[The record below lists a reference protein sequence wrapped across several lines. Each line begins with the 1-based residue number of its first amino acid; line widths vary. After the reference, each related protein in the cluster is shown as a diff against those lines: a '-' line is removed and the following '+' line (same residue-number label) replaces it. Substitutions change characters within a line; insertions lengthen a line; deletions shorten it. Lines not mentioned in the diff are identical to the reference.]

1 MLRRLFVS
9 TDNNGGI
16 KRPDGKVNAI
26 DTDYQIGQDN
36 VALKVGPFGLDIHNR
51 VFAIS
56 GMAIVLFVVATL
68 TFRQQVEP
76 FFAGLRAWLVSNL
89 DWFFLASGNVF
100 VIVCLVLIVT
110 PLGRVR
116 IGGTEA
122 TPDYSYAGW
131 LAMLFAAGMGI
142 GLVFFGV
149 SEPMSHFSSAL
160 GGVNIEN
167 GVRTDWAP
175 LGGAVGDTDAASALG
190 MAATIYH
197 WALHPWSIYALLA
210 LGLAIFSF
218 NKGLPLTMRSIF
230 YPLFGERVW
239 GWVGHIIDILA
250 VVATVFG
257 LATSLGYGAS
267 QAATG
272 LNFLFGVPMTDTTQ
286 VVLIVVITALALI
299 SVVAG
304 LDSGVKRL
312 SEINM
317 ILAAMLLFFVII
329 VGPTMAILT
338 GFFDNIA
345 SYITNIPALSMPFE
359 REDVNY
365 SQGWTAFYWAWWISW
380 SPFVGMFIA
389 RVSRGRSVREFI
401 ICVILIPSTVC
412 VLWMTAFGGTA
423 ISQYVNDGYEAVFNA
438 ELPLKLFAMLDVMP
452 FAEITSVVGI
462 VLVVVFF
469 ITSSDSGSL
478 VIDTIA
484 AGGKVD
490 APTPQ
495 RVFWCTFEGLVAI
508 ALMLGGG
515 LAAAQAMAVT
525 TGLPFTIVLLV
536 ATVSLIKGLMDE
548 PRPSTK
554 VVKKDK

>member
-423 ISQYVNDGYEAVFNA
+423 INQYVNDGYEAVFNA

-462 VLVVVFF
+462 ILVVVFF

-554 VVKKDK
+554 AVKKDK

>member
-1 MLRRLFVS
+1 MS
-9 TDNNGGI
+9 NDNNGGI
-16 KRPDGKVNAI
+16 QRPDGKVKAI

-36 VALKVGPFGLDIHNR
+36 IALKVGPFGLDIHNR

-56 GMAIVLFVVATL
+56 GMFIILFVVFTL
-68 TFRQQVEP
+68 LFREQVEP
-76 FFAGLRAWLVSNL
+76 FFSGLRNWLTSSM
-89 DWFFLASGNVF
+89 DWFFLSAGNIF
-100 VIVCLVLIVT
+100 VLVCLGLIVT

-160 GGVNIEN
+160 GGVTVEN

-175 LGGAVGDTDAASALG
+175 LMGAEGNTEAAAALG

-197 WALHPWSIYALLA
+197 WALHPWSVYALLA

-286 VVLIVVITALALI
+286 IVLIVIITALALL

-317 ILAAMLLFFVII
+317 GLAALLLLFVIV
-329 VGPTMAILT
+329 VGPTLAIFT
-338 GFFDNIA
+338 GFFDNIV
-345 SYITNIPALSMPFE
+345 SYLKNLPALSVPFA

-401 ICVILIPSTVC
+401 VCVILIPSTVC

-423 ISQYVNDGYEAVFNA
+423 ISQYVTTGYQAVFDA
-438 ELPLKLFAMLDVMP
+438 DLPLKLFAMLDIMP
-452 FAEITSVVGI
+452 FATITSIIGI

-469 ITSSDSGSL
+469 ITSADSGSL

-490 APTPQ
+490 APVPQ

-508 ALMLGGG
+508 ALLLGGG

-525 TGLPFTIVLLV
+525 TGLPFTFVLLV
-536 ATVSLIKGLMDE
+536 ATVSLIKGLMSE
-548 PRPSTK
+548 PRPARKSRKTATQ
-554 VVKKDK
+554 

>member
-1 MLRRLFVS
+1 MS
-9 TDNNGGI
+9 NDNNGGI
-16 KRPDGKVNAI
+16 QRPDGKVKAI

-36 VALKVGPFGLDIHNR
+36 IALKVGPFGLDIHNR

-56 GMAIVLFVVATL
+56 GMFIILFVVFTL
-68 TFRQQVEP
+68 LFREQVEP
-76 FFAGLRAWLVSNL
+76 FFSGLRNWLTSNM
-89 DWFFLASGNVF
+89 DWFFLSAGNIF
-100 VIVCLVLIVT
+100 VLVCLGLIVT

-160 GGVNIEN
+160 GGVTVEN

-175 LGGAVGDTDAASALG
+175 LMGAEGNTEAAAALG

-197 WALHPWSIYALLA
+197 WALHPWSVYALLA

-286 VVLIVVITALALI
+286 IVLIVIITALALI

-317 ILAAMLLFFVII
+317 GLAASLLLFVIV
-329 VGPTMAILT
+329 VGPTLAIFT
-338 GFFDNIA
+338 GFFDNIV
-345 SYITNIPALSMPFE
+345 SYLKNLPALSVPFA

-401 ICVILIPSTVC
+401 VCVILIPSTVC

-423 ISQYVNDGYEAVFNA
+423 ISQYVTTGYQAVFDA
-438 ELPLKLFAMLDVMP
+438 DLPLKLFAMLDIMP
-452 FAEITSVVGI
+452 FATITSIIGI

-469 ITSSDSGSL
+469 ITSADSGSL

-490 APTPQ
+490 APVPQ

-508 ALMLGGG
+508 ALLLGGG

-525 TGLPFTIVLLV
+525 TGLPFTFVLLV
-536 ATVSLIKGLMDE
+536 ATVSLIKGLMSE
-548 PRPSTK
+548 PRPARKSRKTATQ
-554 VVKKDK
+554 